1 MTQCEG
7 SSGAPEVVRG
17 ECRRKKAIGD
27 PEKSREAKDTKTQ
40 PVALMNSTIRT
51 SPRRRGFTLVEMIG
65 VLAVIAVLAGLL
77 IPRVFSAIG
86 QSRINTAALGYNS
99 LKSASLLYFGK
110 YGKFAG
116 TGGAA
121 VTGVQA
127 TNWDNKV
134 LLAEGFLE
142 KPFETQ
148 LATTTVV
155 QIVDAS
161 AAGAVS
167 VSADG
172 TYDLG
177 NTGSN
182 TAIGT
187 SVIEAVLTG
196 VSADDA
202 KELNDRIDGA
212 ALGADLGA
220 SDTKGRVKF
229 NIATGATGT
238 VRLYIAHK

>member
-27 PEKSREAKDTKTQ
+27 PETSREAKDTKTQ
-40 PVALMNSTIRT
+40 PVAHMNSTIRT

-110 YGKFAG
+110 YGRF
-116 TGGAA
+116 GGA
-121 VTGVQA
+121 GGLA
-127 TNWDNKV
+127 TNAVAKWDSTV
-134 LLAEGFLE
+134 LLTEGFLE

-148 LATTTVV
+148 LASTNQVNLV
-155 QIVDAS
+155 
-161 AAGAVS
+161 AALGGIAVEAD
-167 VSADG
+167 VDG
-172 TYDLG
+172 TYDLAGVTG
-177 NTGSN
+177 NN

-187 SVIEAVLTG
+187 SVVEAVLLN

-212 ALGADLGA
+212 ALGAGSGSSDL
-220 SDTKGRVKF
+220 KGRVKYAI
-229 NIATGATGT
+229 NTGNVGT
-238 VRLYIAHK
+238 VHLYIAHK

>member
-1 MTQCEG
+1 M
-7 SSGAPEVVRG
+7 
-17 ECRRKKAIGD
+17 K
-27 PEKSREAKDTKTQ
+27 
-40 PVALMNSTIRT
+40 NSILT

-77 IPRVFSAIG
+77 VPRVFSAIG

-116 TGGAA
+116 TGGTLASSA
-121 VTGVQA
+121 MSN
-127 TNWDNKV
+127 NWDSAV
-134 LLAEGFLE
+134 LLAEGFVE
-142 KPFETQ
+142 KPFDTQ
-148 LATTTVV
+148 LATLTAVNM
-155 QIVDAS
+155 VDAAGS
-161 AAGAVS
+161 VSVTANAAG
-167 VSADG
+167 
-172 TYDLG
+172 TYNLAG
-177 NTGSN
+177 STAGLNTVIGS
-182 TAIGT
+182 

-212 ALGADLGA
+212 TLGAALGS
-220 SDTKGRVKF
+220 SDIKGRVKF

-238 VRLYIAHK
+238 VHLYIAHK

>member
-1 MTQCEG
+1 M
-7 SSGAPEVVRG
+7 
-17 ECRRKKAIGD
+17 K
-27 PEKSREAKDTKTQ
+27 
-40 PVALMNSTIRT
+40 NSVRT

-110 YGKFAG
+110 YGRF
-116 TGGAA
+116 GGAA
-121 VTGVQA
+121 GLA
-127 TNWDNKV
+127 TNAVAAWDSTV
-134 LLAEGFLE
+134 LLTEGFVE
-142 KPFETQ
+142 KPFDTQ
-148 LATTTVV
+148 LASATAVNLV
-155 QIVDAS
+155 PAS
-161 AAGAVS
+161 AGTNVVVAAT
-167 VSADG
+167 AG
-172 TYDLG
+172 TYDLAGTTG
-177 NTGSN
+177 NN

-187 SVIEAVLTG
+187 SVVEAVLSG

-212 ALGADLGA
+212 ALGAALGA
-220 SDTKGRVKF
+220 SDIKGRVKF
-229 NIATGATGT
+229 DIAVGAVGT

>member
-1 MTQCEG
+1 
-7 SSGAPEVVRG
+7 
-17 ECRRKKAIGD
+17 
-27 PEKSREAKDTKTQ
+27 
-40 PVALMNSTIRT
+40 MNSTIHP

-77 IPRVFSAIG
+77 VPRVFSAIG

-110 YGKFAG
+110 YGKFADVGGVAG
-116 TGGAA
+116 TNSAY
-121 VTGVQA
+121 
-127 TNWDNKV
+127 WDAGV
-134 LLAEGFLE
+134 LLPEGFIE
-142 KPFETQ
+142 KKFETQ
-148 LATTTVV
+148 LAATTTVSLV
-155 QIVDAS
+155 
-161 AAGAVS
+161 AAGNA
-167 VSADG
+167 G
-172 TYDLG
+172 TALTGTTAGSYDLG
-177 NTGSN
+177 NTGAN

-212 ALGADLGA
+212 ALGSSTGTDQV
-220 SDTKGRVKF
+220 GRVKY
-229 NIATGATGT
+229 TGITAGTVGT